1 MAAAG
6 TGKVTLSVI
15 KADVGGW
22 VGHSTCYPDM
32 LALARKIMQKAVD
45 RGLLIDG
52 QVLNVG
58 DDVELIM
65 THERGDNNTEIH
77 KFAWDTFMELTA
89 LAKKLKL
96 YGAGQDMLADAFSG
110 NVKGM
115 GPGVAE
121 FSFVERKS
129 EPILIFMA
137 DKTSPGAWNLPLF
150 RIFGDPF
157 NTAGLVIDP
166 SMHRGFRFR
175 VLDVVENKEWILSCP
190 EDMYDLL
197 VLAGA
202 TGRYVIENIYRKK
215 DNEVAAVASSQRLGL
230 IAGRYVGKDD
240 PVMVVRCQSGFPAV
254 GEALEPFAFPHM
266 VEGWMRG
273 SHHGPLMPCA
283 FKDAIPSRFDGP
295 PRVICAGYQLTNGKL
310 LGPMDMFA
318 DVAFDEAR
326 KKANEIAD
334 YLRRHG
340 PFEPHRL
347 GLHEMEYTTM
357 PQVMA
362 FIFEKS
368 AIPRRSDLEE
378 QLKKFY
384 PHLRELRVV
393 DPGLKDL
400 DAIQK
405 TVAREAAYYLEEIAW
420 SGAKIGLSGG
430 KTIYYMIT
438 YLEPERLTGLQLYPL
453 TLTGILS
460 MPGLTANALVG
471 MMSTKYPDAAAFNL
485 PTIPGCSHEEYEK
498 QMAANPGLL
507 KTYKEIRDV
516 DIMVLGVGYLTGP
529 LHGFRA
535 LAQEELGLTAADL
548 EAKGIVGEIN
558 HIPINAQGEPLLD
571 EDPDLARLTRRVIG
585 VGPAELRERAARA
598 DSFVIAVAGGLEKA
612 EVLKACLKGKYFNVL
627 ITDAFVA
634 EALVQLTKLKERLLA
649 HQAEDLG

>member
-6 TGKVTLSVI
+6 KITLSVI

-22 VGHSTCYPDM
+22 VGHSTCHPDM
-32 LALARKIMQKAVD
+32 LALARKIVKGAVD
-45 RGLLIDG
+45 RGLLVDG

-65 THERGDNNTEIH
+65 THERGEEDAEIH

-89 LAKKLKL
+89 LAKKMKL

-121 FSFVERKS
+121 LVFAERKS

-157 NTAGLVIDP
+157 NTIGLVIDP
-166 SMHRGFRFR
+166 NMHRGFRFR
-175 VLDVVENKEWILSCP
+175 VLDVVESKEWILSCP

-197 VLAGA
+197 VLVGA
-202 TGRYVIENIYRKK
+202 TGRYVIENVYRKK
-215 DNEVAAVASSQRLGL
+215 DNEVASAASSQRLGL

-240 PVMVVRCQSGFPAV
+240 PVMIVRCQSGFPAV
-254 GEALEPFAFPHM
+254 GEVLEPFAFPHL

-295 PRVICAGYQLTNGKL
+295 PRVICAGYQLTDGKL

-326 KKANEIAD
+326 KEANRIAN
-334 YLRRHG
+334 YMRRHG

-368 AIPRRSDLEE
+368 AIPRRGDLEE
-378 QLKKFY
+378 QLKKLY
-384 PHLRELRVV
+384 PHLKELRVI
-393 DPGLKDL
+393 DPGIKDL

-405 TVAREAAYYLEEIAW
+405 TVAREAAYYLEEITP

-430 KTIYYMIT
+430 KTIYHMIT
-438 YLEPERLTGLQLYPL
+438 YLEPERLTGLHLYPL
-453 TLTGILS
+453 TLTGILT

-471 MMSTKYPDAAAFNL
+471 MMSTKYPDATAFNL
-485 PTIPGCSHEEYEK
+485 PTIPGCSREDYER
-498 QMAANPGLL
+498 QMAANPELL
-507 KTYKEIRDV
+507 KTYREIWDV

-529 LHGFRA
+529 LPGFRA
-535 LAQEELGLTAADL
+535 LAQQELALGAAEL
-548 EAKGIVGEIN
+548 KAKGMVGEIN
-558 HIPINAQGEPLLD
+558 HIPIDARGEPMLND
-571 EDPDLARLTRRVIG
+571 DPDLAKLTRRVIG

-598 DSFVIAVAGGLEKA
+598 DRQVVAVAGGLEKA
-612 EVLKACLKGKYFNVL
+612 DAIRACLKGKYFNVL
-627 ITDAFVA
+627 ITDAYVA
-634 EALVQLTKLKERLLA
+634 EALVQ
-649 HQAEDLG
+649 G